1 MKWNVSDLKRWLT
14 VTGLVFV
21 ACGLGLQ
28 FADQIGLLRYEEREA
43 FLKWALESQE
53 GLPIEEPAGK
63 AFRAR
68 FPPPPDSHPADI
80 THVTKHVVRFERGP
94 VSQASFSYM
103 HRDPS
108 RTSHVATLADVRAWA
123 TESRYG
129 WWSLAVALFWVSVNL
144 YTVLY

>member
-53 GLPIEEPAGK
+53 GLPLERLSVPAS
-63 AFRAR
+63 RR
-68 FPPPPDSHPADI
+68 
-80 THVTKHVVRFERGP
+80 
-94 VSQASFSYM
+94 
-103 HRDPS
+103 HRIATQQTS
-108 RTSHVATLADVRAWA
+108 RM
-123 TESRYG
+123 
-129 WWSLAVALFWVSVNL
+129 
-144 YTVLY
+144 